1 MTSVPIFNPQNN
13 PNVVEG
19 NLLVTGN
26 ETIEGNLQVDG
37 SITATAIT
45 AGVFTPASINTGAIV
60 ATSIND
66 TGPLTVGGLSTMNGA
81 VQAEGVVSTFNG
93 TPGVILGQ
101 VGSVG
106 MILGTGGGGSGV
118 LSPLKLASTTLTSTN
133 ASGTVRT
140 TLDNGAGAMT
150 VGGGITS
157 TAAANNFGASTI
169 GSITNSSANTFGG
182 STFSSP
188 IVVDTT
194 STTSVSMINALAASF
209 ITNQQAS
216 IRVGVDNTTN
226 GDNATLAFTYQSAGA
241 ATNAL
246 SLGFNGGVGNI
257 LTMTVAGKVSTNNVV
272 IDDGSGDMLA
282 NGTMKIGGVS
292 GTTLTSGGNVAITG
306 PATSGTL
313 ALTDI
318 FCYGTTGASLANF
331 TITAQSG
338 GFSVAGGNTEIQ
350 FPTITPAVTYLIT
363 FAVNG
368 SITGSSVASV
378 FLAVNAPGT
387 IVGGGSTTAYEFRVI
402 NANVTA
408 TTATVTGSG
417 IVQIP
422 GSSTTQFSLGLGVTN
437 FTASTV
443 GYYCIR
449 QLQ

>member
-1 MTSVPIFNPQNN
+1 
-13 PNVVEG
+13 
-19 NLLVTGN
+19 
-26 ETIEGNLQVDG
+26 
-37 SITATAIT
+37 
-45 AGVFTPASINTGAIV
+45 
-60 ATSIND
+60 
-66 TGPLTVGGLSTMNGA
+66 
-81 VQAEGVVSTFNG
+81 
-93 TPGVILGQ
+93 
-101 VGSVG
+101 
-106 MILGTGGGGSGV
+106 
-118 LSPLKLASTTLTSTN
+118 
-133 ASGTVRT
+133 
-140 TLDNGAGAMT
+140 
-150 VGGGITS
+150 
-157 TAAANNFGASTI
+157 
-169 GSITNSSANTFGG
+169 
-182 STFSSP
+182 
-188 IVVDTT
+188 
-194 STTSVSMINALAASF
+194 
-209 ITNQQAS
+209 
-216 IRVGVDNTTN
+216 
-226 GDNATLAFTYQSAGA
+226 
-241 ATNAL
+241 
-246 SLGFNGGVGNI
+246 
-257 LTMTVAGKVSTNNVV
+257 
-272 IDDGSGDMLA
+272 MLFR
-282 NGTMKIGGVS
+282 S
-292 GTTLTSGGNVAITG
+292 
-306 PATSGTL
+306 
-313 ALTDI
+313 DI